1 MDKSVISKIYSKFR
15 NLILYGIIGSCS
27 SGLDFL
33 LYSLFV
39 EVFGLHYIL
48 SNCISVLAGI
58 STSFVLNRT
67 YNFKVKDK
75 TKTRFAIFLTVGLC
89 GMLVSNFILYLCI
102 DVMNW
107 NKIVSKLLSIVL
119 VVVFQFV
126 LNKYITFR
134 PMKK

>member
-1 MDKSVISKIYSKFR
+1 MDNSLVLKIYSKFR
-15 NLILYGIIGSCS
+15 NLILYGIIGAFS

-39 EVFGLHYIL
+39 EIFGWHYIL

-58 STSFVLNRT
+58 STSFILNRS

-75 TKTRFAIFLTVGLC
+75 ARTRFAIFLTVGLC
-89 GMLVSNFILYLCI
+89 GMLVSNLILYLCI
-102 DVMNW
+102 DVMDL
-107 NKIVSKLLSIVL
+107 NKIISKILSIVL
-119 VVVFQFV
+119 VVAFQFV

-134 PMKK
+134 PNR

>member
-1 MDKSVISKIYSKFR
+1 MDKSVILKIYSKFR

>member
-1 MDKSVISKIYSKFR
+1 MDKSFILKIYSKFR

>member
-1 MDKSVISKIYSKFR
+1 MDNSLVLKIYSKFR
-15 NLILYGIIGSCS
+15 NLILYGIIGAFS

-39 EVFGLHYIL
+39 EIFGWHYIL

-58 STSFVLNRT
+58 STSFILNRS

-75 TKTRFAIFLTVGLC
+75 ARTRFAIFLTVGLC
-89 GMLVSNFILYLCI
+89 GMLVSNLILYLCI
-102 DVMNW
+102 DVMDLNMIIS
-107 NKIVSKLLSIVL
+107 KILSIVL
-119 VVVFQFV
+119 VVAFQFV

-134 PMKK
+134 PNR